1 MQDYHEFLA
10 EVLITEE
17 QLQKRTAELGTQ
29 ISRDF
34 QGEELILVC
43 ILRGGVLFLC
53 DLMRNI
59 TVPNTVQFMAV
70 SSYGVGA
77 RQSSGQPRISL
88 DINTDIRD
96 RNVLIIEDI
105 VDSGHTIKAVLD
117 FLCTRQ
123 PKSLRV
129 CTLLDKTSR
138 REIPVPIDYLGF
150 SIPDKFVFGYGLDID
165 EYYRNL
171 PFIGTVDTQKYHPEN

>member
-17 QLQKRTAELGTQ
+17 QLQKRTAELGAQ

-43 ILRGGVLFLC
+43 ILRGGVLFLS
-53 DLMRNI
+53 DLMRHI
-59 TVPNTVQFMAV
+59 TVPNTLQFMAV

-96 RNVLIIEDI
+96 RNVLIVEDI
-105 VDSGHTIKAVLD
+105 VDSGHTIKAVID
-117 FLCTRQ
+117 FLCTRE

-129 CTLLDKTSR
+129 CTLLDKATR
-138 REIPVPIDYLGF
+138 REIPVPVDYLGF

-171 PFIGTVDTQKYHPEN
+171 PFIGTVDTRKYHPEG